1 MKFFLTA
8 LSRKPQTLEALCEK
22 ILPQFKGVDRETIL
36 RDAKDFYDTLV
47 EDGFLV
53 KGETEAELNARD
65 NGFSY
70 KSFDPKTIKKDFSPA
85 IKRADTDTQ
94 AFLEEHFKNK
104 PHLTS
109 LKKWRH

>member
-1 MKFFLTA
+1 M
-8 LSRKPQTLEALCEK
+8 SRKPQTLEALCEK

-65 NGFSY
+65 IGFSY
-70 KSFDPKTIKKDFSPA
+70 KSFDPKTIKKDFYGK
-85 IKRADTDTQ
+85 I
-94 AFLEEHFKNK
+94 KNK
-104 PHLTS
+104 KKQKKDLTFFVIFIY
-109 LKKWRH
+109 LWIMPL